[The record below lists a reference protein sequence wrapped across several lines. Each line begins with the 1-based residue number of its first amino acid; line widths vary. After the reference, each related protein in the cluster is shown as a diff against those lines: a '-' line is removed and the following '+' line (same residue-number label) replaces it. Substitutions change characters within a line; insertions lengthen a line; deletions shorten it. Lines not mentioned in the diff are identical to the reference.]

1 MKNAEVV
8 KKQELKKHGSSSKSV
23 GPGQTT
29 ISCAFERAR
38 KYERGGKKWNKLVAF
53 CLAKDMMPLHVY
65 SVEKEGFRRMLY
77 RIDSKHD
84 LPGCKYM
91 YLYTVI

>member
-38 KYERGGKKWNKLVAF
+38 KYEHGGKKWNKLVAF
-53 CLAKDMMPLHVY
+53 CLAKDMMPLHVL
-65 SVEKEGFRRMLY
+65 G
-77 RIDSKHD
+77 
-84 LPGCKYM
+84 
-91 YLYTVI
+91 